1 MQTRRAARWHFT
13 ITLGAVGLAILGAV
27 GCGGDRKG
35 QTYRP
40 PIESDAGAD
49 ATGDAKGPGNDA
61 GQPGS
66 DGGSDAGSGS
76 DGPAAP
82 VTGPGGRRIVQGRA
96 SLISKGPA
104 CTNEAGSAED
114 TWCAILRPS
123 TFNQGGEA
131 LFVVNVTQAMA
142 GVPISCGSPAG
153 DPNCLM
159 LTSGFA
165 EDDTHKTGFAGR
177 TLIYFDQT
185 ATPYGWRP
193 GMVNGRRLVVVTT
206 ETGNAHDC
214 TAAVKGDLV
223 ACLQD
228 IPTPIVPGAGLPGTG
243 APVTAQYSNL
253 LVGHVGTG
261 SALLPVLD
269 TVVSSDNNDSAQRFQ
284 YRFVGATGDR
294 IAWST
299 RETRG
304 GPEVLKTQIVGADD
318 SRQVVAS
325 DVSRWSVSPDGSRW
339 TWLSQFN
346 YDSSAPSGILQTAA
360 FPTGAGPVK
369 ILEDTAAFSFV
380 GSRGLA
386 VLGKDGQL
394 YGVSDLGAGAMTQL
408 TTLDSSVLGVVA
420 TSSAGF
426 LAYAKQYDFV
436 FGLIDLY
443 VTHLDGRTPCSLN
456 RRDEVPFGS
465 SMGPRFLPSGA
476 ALLWGRVTNLD
487 TTDDRLIAA
496 GKFTRTA
503 DCATQTVESDL
514 VSLGPLGD
522 EGILISDSYDGTG
535 GTLRIVGLTPDG
547 QLVPGQSTL
556 VQTRM
561 NSSLSLYPYLRA
573 LLYTVD
579 VGDPADG
586 LYLRPL
592 SAAN

>member
-13 ITLGAVGLAILGAV
+13 TTLGAVAILGAV
-27 GCGGDRKG
+27 GCGEGGKG

-40 PIESDAGAD
+40 PLEIDGGADAADDGKGPAGDTGQGGADAGAD
-49 ATGDAKGPGNDA
+49 A
-61 GQPGS
+61 
-66 DGGSDAGSGS
+66 
-76 DGPAAP
+76 DGPAP
-82 VTGPGGRRIVQGRA
+82 PMTGPGGLRIVQGRA

-104 CTNEAGSAED
+104 CTNEAGSTED
-114 TWCAILRPS
+114 MWCAILRPS
-123 TFNQGGEA
+123 TFNQGGDA

-142 GVPISCGSPAG
+142 GVPVSCGNPAG

-177 TLIYFDQT
+177 TLVYFDQT

-193 GMVNGRRLVVVTT
+193 GMVNGRRLVVVTS

-243 APVTAQYSNL
+243 GAVTAQYSNL
-253 LVGHVGTG
+253 LVGHVGAG

-269 TVVSSDNNDSAQRFQ
+269 TVVSSDSNDSAQRFQ
-284 YRFVGATGDR
+284 YRFVGAAGDR

-304 GPEVLKTQIVGADD
+304 GPEVLKTQLVGADD

-339 TWLSQFN
+339 TWLSRFN
-346 YDSSAPSGILQTAA
+346 YDSSAPSGILQTAT
-360 FPTGAGPVK
+360 FPTGAAPVT
-369 ILEDTAAFSFV
+369 ILEDTAAFTFV
-380 GSRGLA
+380 GSRGLS
-386 VLGKDGQL
+386 VLGMDGQL
-394 YGVSDLGAGAMTQL
+394 YGVADLGVSADL
-408 TTLDSSVLGVVA
+408 TTLDSGVLGVVA
-420 TSSAGF
+420 NSSAGY

-443 VTHLDGRTPCSLN
+443 LTHLDGRTPCSLD

-465 SMGPRFLPSGA
+465 SMGPRFLPGGA

-522 EGILISDSYDGTG
+522 EGILVSDSYDGTG
-535 GTLRIVGLTPDG
+535 GTLRIVGLTPEG
-547 QLVPGQSTL
+547 QVATGQSTL

-573 LLYTVD
+573 LLYTVN

-586 LYLRPL
+586 LYMRPL
-592 SAAN
+592 PPAN